1 MSWGRNRHANEFMRT
16 CWGRLAGNGM
26 NEDNYSEESG
36 PGNFVGAWA
45 DYPTIREPKQ
55 EIIPGEVT
63 TYKLTPE
70 EMEALKEKWLK

>member
-26 NEDNYSEESG
+26 NEDRYDEESG
-36 PGNFVGAWA
+36 PGNHLIDW
-45 DYPTIREPKQ
+45 YPTIREPKE

-63 TYKLTPE
+63 TYKLTLE